1 MLKRVLVAAA
11 MLCAAIPAAIAG
23 DTETWAVVRG
33 WTIGVDTTI
42 GNGCFIYA
50 PFEDGLH
57 FRLGFN
63 PDANNA
69 YVVFG
74 NPSWQSLEAGESYP
88 VKMQMGRKSKWNG
101 NATGSWLDGIP
112 SLVVSSADEDFII
125 EIASQTTLK
134 AWFRSNQIANISLK
148 GTMAAIQ
155 EMIDCQQAMNTLSGS
170 GDDPFAD

>member
-1 MLKRVLVAAA
+1 MLKRVFLALA
-11 MLCAAIPAAIAG
+11 MLCGAIPAVLAD
-23 DTETWAVVRG
+23 DTATWGVVRG

-50 PFEDGLH
+50 PFEDGLY

-63 PDANNA
+63 PSDDNA

-74 NPSWQSLEAGESYP
+74 NPAWQSLETGQSYP
-88 VKMQMGRKSKWNG
+88 VEMQMGRKSKWTG
-101 NATGSWLDGIP
+101 DATGGWLDGIP
-112 SLVVSSADEDFII
+112 SLIVTSTDEDLVI

-134 AWFRSNQIANISLK
+134 AWFRSTQIANISLK

-155 EMIDCQQAMNTLSGS
+155 EMVECQQAMNNLSGS
-170 GDDPFAD
+170 GADPFAE